1 MRPSFLPRL
10 VNGPLFDPVVYVRI
24 LNERKALLFD
34 CGHFEGLAPRELLSL
49 EAVCISHTHMDHFMG
64 LDRVLRA
71 ILHRDR
77 PLTIYGPEGITEKAL
92 SKLGSYTWNLASG
105 YGLKITVCE
114 VLPGRTHITRT
125 RADAGFAV
133 THQSTAP
140 REGTRIYAGSRYTL
154 EAVILEHTVPCLA
167 YVLKEPF
174 HLNILKNAFA
184 GRGYLPGAWVGTLK
198 AHIFAGRM
206 DELILVNTQ
215 AGAEKVRV
223 SQLKEELVTT
233 TPGQS
238 VAFVTDISCS
248 RENLAALQGL
258 AHGADMLFIEAYYL
272 HELKDQAGARGH
284 LTARQAGMIAGMLE
298 AGQVFPMHVSP
309 RHHGRAGEIRAE
321 VDAAWREALRPGGS
335 SELYKED

>member
-1 MRPSFLPRL
+1 MFMRPSFLPRL

-64 LDRVLRA
+64 LDRILRA
-71 ILHRDR
+71 ILHRDQ
-77 PLTIYGPEGITEKAL
+77 PLTIYGPEGITGKTL
-92 SKLGSYTWNLASG
+92 SKLRSYTWNLSSG
-105 YGLKITVCE
+105 YALEITICE
-114 VLPGRTHITRT
+114 VLPGCMHITRT
-125 RADAGFAV
+125 RADTGFAV
-133 THQSTAP
+133 TRRSTAP
-140 REGTRIYAGSRYTL
+140 LQGARIYVSPRYSL
-154 EAVILEHTVPCLA
+154 DAVILEHTVPCLA

-174 HLNILKNAFA
+174 HLNILKNAFT

-206 DELILVNTQ
+206 EELITVNTH
-215 AGAEKVRV
+215 AGTQKVRV
-223 SQLKEELVTT
+223 SRLKEELVTI

-248 RENLAALQGL
+248 RENIAALKGPDR
-258 AHGADMLFIEAYYL
+258 GTDMLFIEAYYL
-272 HELKDQAGARGH
+272 HELKDHAAARGH

-309 RHHGRAGEIRAE
+309 RYHDRLDEIRAE
-321 VDAAWREALRPGGS
+321 VDAAWCEASEPGGS
-335 SELYKED
+335 RG

>member
-71 ILHRDR
+71 ILHRDK
-77 PLTIYGPEGITEKAL
+77 PLTVYGPEGITGKAL
-92 SKLGSYTWNLASG
+92 SKLQSYTWNLASG
-105 YGLKITVCE
+105 YGLEIAICE
-114 VLPGRTHITRT
+114 ILHDCMHITRT
-125 RADAGFAV
+125 RADAGFAE
-133 THQSTAP
+133 THRSTMP
-140 REGTRIYAGSRYTL
+140 REGTRVSAGSRYTMD
-154 EAVILEHTVPCLA
+154 AVILEHTVPCLA

-198 AHIFAGRM
+198 EHIFAGRM
-206 DELILVNTQ
+206 DELIPVDTHTGIKEVQVL
-215 AGAEKVRV
+215 
-223 SQLKEELVTT
+223 QLREELVTT

-238 VAFVTDISCS
+238 LAFVTDIACS
-248 RENLAALQGL
+248 RENIAALQGP

-272 HELKDQAGARGH
+272 HELKDHASARGH
-284 LTARQAGMIAGMLE
+284 LTARQAGMIAGMLD
-298 AGQVFPMHVSP
+298 AGQVVPMHISP
-309 RHHGRAGEIRAE
+309 RYHDRVDEIRAE
-321 VDAAWREALRPGGS
+321 VDAAWRKASEPGGS
-335 SELYKED
+335 MG

>member
-64 LDRVLRA
+64 LDSVLRA
-71 ILHRDR
+71 ILHRDE
-77 PLTIYGPEGITEKAL
+77 PLTIFGPEGITGKTL
-92 SKLGSYTWNLASG
+92 SKLRSYTWNLVSG
-105 YGLKITVCE
+105 YGLEITICE
-114 VLPGRTHITRT
+114 ILPGRMHITRT

-133 THQSTAP
+133 THRSTAP
-140 REGTRIYAGSRYTL
+140 REGTRISSCSRYTL
-154 EAVILEHTVPCLA
+154 DAVILDHIVPCLA

-184 GRGYLPGAWVGTLK
+184 GRGYLPGAWIGTLK
-198 AHIFAGRM
+198 EHIFAGRM
-206 DELILVNTQ
+206 DELIRVNTHD
-215 AGAEKVRV
+215 GTKEVRV
-223 SQLKEELVTT
+223 AQLREELVTT

-248 RENLAALQGL
+248 RDNLAALQGP

-272 HELKDQAGARGH
+272 HELKDHAGARGH

-309 RHHGRAGEIRAE
+309 RHHDRIDEIHAE
-321 VDAAWREALRPGGS
+321 VNAAWREVLKPG
-335 SELYKED
+335 D

>member
-24 LNERKALLFD
+24 LNERKSLLFD

-64 LDRVLRA
+64 LDRVLRT
-71 ILHRDR
+71 ILHRDQ
-77 PLTIYGPEGITEKAL
+77 PLTIYGPEGITGKAL
-92 SKLGSYTWNLASG
+92 SKLRSYTWNLSSG
-105 YGLKITVCE
+105 YALEITICE
-114 VLPGRTHITRT
+114 VLPGRMHITRT
-125 RADAGFAV
+125 RADAGFDV
-133 THQSTAP
+133 TSRSTVP
-140 REGTRIYAGSRYTL
+140 REGARISEGPRYTL
-154 EAVILEHTVPCLA
+154 DAVILEHTVPCLA

-184 GRGYLPGAWVGTLK
+184 GRGYIPGAWLDTLK

-206 DELILVNTQ
+206 DELITVSTH
-215 AGAEKVRV
+215 GGTEKVRV
-223 SQLKEELVTT
+223 SRLKEELVIT

-248 RENLAALQGL
+248 PENIAALKGP

-272 HELKDQAGARGH
+272 HELKDHAAARGH
-284 LTARQAGMIAGMLE
+284 LTARQAGMIAGMLG

-309 RHHGRAGEIRAE
+309 RYHDRLGEIRAE
-321 VDAAWREALRPGGS
+321 VEAARREASEPGGS
-335 SELYKED
+335 TGCTL

>member
-49 EAVCISHTHMDHFMG
+49 TAVCISHTHMDHFMG

-71 ILHRDR
+71 ILHRDQ
-77 PLTIYGPEGITEKAL
+77 PLTVYGPEGITEKTL
-92 SKLGSYTWNLASG
+92 SKLRSYTWNLVSG
-105 YGLKITVCE
+105 YGLEITICE
-114 VLPGRTHITRT
+114 ILPERMHITRT
-125 RADAGFAV
+125 RADAGFAA
-133 THQSTAP
+133 THRSTAP
-140 REGTRIYAGSRYTL
+140 RDGTRVSAGSRYTL
-154 EAVILEHTVPCLA
+154 DAVILEHGVPCLA
-167 YVLKEPF
+167 YVLREPF

-198 AHIFAGRM
+198 EHIFAGRM
-206 DELILVNTQ
+206 DGLIPVNTH
-215 AGAEKVRV
+215 AGIKEVRV
-223 SQLKEELVTT
+223 SQLREELVAV

-238 VAFVTDISCS
+238 LAFVTDISCS
-248 RENLAALQGL
+248 RENLAALQGP

-272 HELKDQAGARGH
+272 HELKDHAGARGH

-298 AGQVFPMHVSP
+298 TGQVFPMHISP
-309 RHHGRAGEIRAE
+309 RYHDRVDEIRAE
-321 VDAAWREALRPGGS
+321 VNAAWCGALRSGS
-335 SELYKED
+335 